1 MGTGNKQAQPTNQTI
16 TQTNLPAYAK
26 PYFTDLLKRGQ
37 AASYQDYVPY
47 EGQRIAGFSP
57 DQQQAMQGVTGLQAP
72 GQFGTATGLATT
84 AGLGALTAGQYTPG
98 QFSAGQINMPE
109 LQQFQMQAPQNVS
122 SQNVMTPEMRA
133 AQMSAP
139 QMFGQQQAQQY
150 MSPYMQSVVDTQKQY
165 AIDDAQKTQLAQN
178 LGASRLGTYGGAR
191 QLLATTERERAL
203 GQQIGDIQGR
213 GLQSAFEQ
221 AQQQFERDRSAGM
234 QVGLANLSNQQQAA
248 VQNQAAQLQAQGM
261 NQDQAMR
268 AALANQQAGLTTGQ
282 QNLQSLLQT
291 QQLGTQTGLQ
301 SQMANQQ
308 AMMEAQGMAEQSR
321 QFGGSLGLQGLSQAM
336 QGAQTLGDLGSAQ
349 QQSDLQRL
357 QAQMGI
363 GSQQQALDQQ
373 RLDTAYGDF
382 LRQRDYP
389 METLGYYSNLLQG
402 LPMQMGSTQTTYA
415 QPPSFGAQLAGT
427 GLGALGMYQ
436 LAR

>member
-98 QFSAGQINMPE
+98 QFISPMTASGTATTGSFVDPGTAS
-109 LQQFQMQAPQNVS
+109 QF
-122 SQNVMTPEMRA
+122 
-133 AQMSAP
+133 
-139 QMFGQQQAQQY
+139 
-150 MSPYMQSVVDTQKQY
+150 MSPYMQNVVDVQKAE
-165 AIDDAQKTQLAQN
+165 AIRDAQKGQLAQN
-178 LGASRLGTYGGAR
+178 LAAPRMGTYGGAR
-191 QLLATTERERAL
+191 QLLATTERERSL
-203 GQQIGDIQGR
+203 GQQLGQIQATGSQSAYDAAQRAFEAEQGR
-213 GLQSAFEQ
+213 GLQ
-221 AQQQFERDRSAGM
+221 AQQLNM
-234 QVGLANLSNQQQAA
+234 
-248 VQNQAAQLQAQGM
+248 
-261 NQDQAMR
+261 
-268 AALANQQAGLTTGQ
+268 
-282 QNLQSLLQT
+282 
-291 QQLGTQTGLQ
+291 QTGLQ

-308 AMMEAQGMAEQSR
+308 AMMEAQRMAEQSR

-357 QAQMGI
+357 QAQLGI
-363 GSQQQALDQQ
+363 GSQEQALDQQ

-389 METLGYYSNLLQG
+389 MEMLGYYSNLLQG
-402 LPMQMGSTQTTYA
+402 LLMQMGSTQTTYA
-415 QPPSFGAQLAGT
+415 QPPSFGAQLAGA